1 MDIFEKISR
10 IIAENADINPE
21 IISPE
26 TTINELGLDSIDLV
40 DLVMEIEDSFGVSI
54 PDEEFEN
61 IRTVS
66 DITDLIENI

>member
-1 MDIFEKISR
+1 MDIFEKISK